1 MAGLG
6 AFSSKFVF
14 NSPAN
19 LLVRCGSILFFM
31 SGSTPQQLRRRFIEA
46 AGQMTQTLGVGRALG
61 QVFTHIYFSREP
73 QSLDDLT
80 QSLGISKGS
89 ASMTVRQL
97 EQWGALRKVW
107 IKGERK
113 DYYEALDHFGRII
126 RRALLDVIG
135 RKMES
140 GDRVLEE
147 AESEIPAGANGA
159 ENAEWGFIRERIGK
173 IRAFR
178 GRAQRL
184 WDSSILKM
192 LLK

>member
-1 MAGLG
+1 M
-6 AFSSKFVF
+6 
-14 NSPAN
+14 N
-19 LLVRCGSILFFM
+19 
-31 SGSTPQQLRRRFIEA
+31 GSTPQQMRRRFIEA
-46 AGQMTQTLGVGRALG
+46 AGQLTQTLGAGRVMG
-61 QVFTHIYFSREP
+61 QVFAHIYFSREP

-80 QSLGISKGS
+80 GSLGISKGS

-113 DYYEALDHFGRII
+113 DYYEAQDHFGRII

-135 RKMES
+135 RKMEA
-140 GDRVLEE
+140 GDLVLKEAEE
-147 AESEIPAGANGA
+147 ALQSAGSSRNQQA
-159 ENAEWGFIRERIGK
+159 EDWKFLRDRIGK

>member
-1 MAGLG
+1 
-6 AFSSKFVF
+6 
-14 NSPAN
+14 
-19 LLVRCGSILFFM
+19 M
-31 SGSTPQQLRRRFIEA
+31 SGSTPQQMRRRFIEA

-61 QVFTHIYFSREP
+61 QVFTHIYFSRQP

-140 GDRVLEE
+140 GDHVLQDAEEEMQEAAAGSADDATDWTFLRDRV
-147 AESEIPAGANGA
+147 A
-159 ENAEWGFIRERIGK
+159 K

>member
-1 MAGLG
+1 M
-6 AFSSKFVF
+6 SSV
-14 NSPAN
+14 
-19 LLVRCGSILFFM
+19 
-31 SGSTPQQLRRRFIEA
+31 TPQQMRRRFIEA

-61 QVFTHIYFSREP
+61 QVFSHIFFSRSP

-80 QSLGISKGS
+80 RSLGISKGS

-113 DYYEALDHFGRII
+113 DYYEALDHFGRVI

-135 RKMES
+135 RKMET
-140 GDRVLEE
+140 GDHVLEE
-147 AESEIPAGANGA
+147 AEEEMKKAASESAN
-159 ENAEWGFIRERIGK
+159 NVAEWTFIRERVGK

>member
-1 MAGLG
+1 M
-6 AFSSKFVF
+6 
-14 NSPAN
+14 N
-19 LLVRCGSILFFM
+19 
-31 SGSTPQQLRRRFIEA
+31 GSTPQQMRRQFIEA
-46 AGQMTQTLGVGRALG
+46 AGQMTQTLGAGRVLG
-61 QVFTHIYFSREP
+61 QVFTHIYFSRDP

-80 QSLGISKGS
+80 RALGISKGS
-89 ASMTVRQL
+89 ASMIVRQL

-113 DYYEALDHFGRII
+113 DYYEALDHFGRIL
-126 RRALLDVIG
+126 RRALLEVIG
-135 RKMES
+135 RKMEV
-140 GDRVLEE
+140 GDHLLEE
-147 AESEIPAGANGA
+147 ADARMQEAVARSNNDMAD
-159 ENAEWGFIRERIGK
+159 WSFLRERVGK

>member
-1 MAGLG
+1 
-6 AFSSKFVF
+6 
-14 NSPAN
+14 
-19 LLVRCGSILFFM
+19 
-31 SGSTPQQLRRRFIEA
+31 
-46 AGQMTQTLGVGRALG
+46 MTQTLGVGRTLG
-61 QVFTHIYFSREP
+61 QVFAHIYFSRRP

-80 QSLGISKGS
+80 RSLGISKGS
-89 ASMTVRQL
+89 ASMIVRQL

-113 DYYEALDHFGRII
+113 DYYEALDHFGHMI

-140 GDRVLEE
+140 ADHLLAAAEVELDQNVAPRNRDAEE
-147 AESEIPAGANGA
+147 WA
-159 ENAEWGFIRERIGK
+159 FLRERIGK

-178 GRAQRL
+178 DRAQRL
-184 WDSSILKM
+184 WNSSILKM